1 MATAARGGAVMG
13 RSNMDVKRVKRPSG
27 RHGSETARSRNRSL
41 SCQSMGIEQEWK
53 RRAQIY
59 EPKLALSDD
68 KPAWNKMRLHPED
81 PITIHKQN
89 GSTSVRVCIEVS
101 RQMIAARDAYKFVG
115 QHAQLR
121 ILTGAT
127 PPTDVPV
134 EVSSAPFSDDIN
146 WLPLYR
152 LRGDIPTGA
161 TRSMNRS
168 MLTPDTE
175 EEKAADEKAR
185 GDKVSVTGDL
195 DLFFPSSTGHEKLLN
210 IFTSTKAGDIIEGVE
225 LGPFSGCGLDFRRLM
240 GTFMFRKI
248 LMFASESHIHMAKSC
263 IEDATPHGLDL
274 PWREENRLYYALGKE
289 SKGPTFEEEFKNWND
304 KFNTIVR
311 VAQPVGSM
319 DPLEGC
325 FQGSVSDLFDED
337 DLEYCTIH
345 LSQK

>member
-1 MATAARGGAVMG
+1 MG

-27 RHGSETARSRNRSL
+27 RHGGETGRSRNRSL

-81 PITIHKQN
+81 PITIHKRN

-127 PPTDVPV
+127 PPTDVQV

-152 LRGDIPTGA
+152 LRET
-161 TRSMNRS
+161 
-168 MLTPDTE
+168 
-175 EEKAADEKAR
+175 
-185 GDKVSVTGDL
+185 
-195 DLFFPSSTGHEKLLN
+195 
-210 IFTSTKAGDIIEGVE
+210 
-225 LGPFSGCGLDFRRLM
+225 FRQEQR
-240 GTFMFRKI
+240 
-248 LMFASESHIHMAKSC
+248 
-263 IEDATPHGLDL
+263 
-274 PWREENRLYYALGKE
+274 
-289 SKGPTFEEEFKNWND
+289 
-304 KFNTIVR
+304 
-311 VAQPVGSM
+311 
-319 DPLEGC
+319 DP
-325 FQGSVSDLFDED
+325 
-337 DLEYCTIH
+337 
-345 LSQK
+345 